1 MNCMHKLF
9 VLGLGPVLALGA
21 GCGGGAD
28 SLFYAELEEPAIC
41 KTVPDVPM
49 DPTAP
54 GATLTKTIPINLAEN
69 VPLFDTDSGNVVVR
83 LLEVK
88 FTGKQGIRDFN
99 SVDTAEVLALPD
111 PSNTEL
117 QPTQV
122 LSYTRVPGADVNLE
136 LNILAQRDVDLV
148 PFLTNGVV
156 TVEARMTGGL
166 PNNVWTADVRGCIYM
181 KVRVNYLEAYDLP
194 F

>member
-1 MNCMHKLF
+1 MNSIRALF
-9 VLGLGPVLALGA
+9 VLAVLAA
-21 GCGGGAD
+21 TGCGGGD
-28 SLFYAELEEPAIC
+28 SLFYAELEEPGIC
-41 KTVPDVPM
+41 KTVLDVPM

-54 GATLTKTIPINLAEN
+54 GASLTKTIPIDLAAN

-88 FTGKQGIRDFN
+88 FTGKQGIQDFN
-99 SVDTAEVLALPD
+99 SVDSAEILALPD
-111 PSNTEL
+111 PNDTTGL

-122 LSYTRVPGADVNLE
+122 LAYTKEPGVIPGKE
-136 LNILAQRDVDLV
+136 LNIVADQGIDLV

-156 TVEARMTGGL
+156 TVEARMNGGL

-181 KVRVNYLEAYDLP
+181 KARVKYLDAYGLP